1 MQPQKR
7 ARRTLTFESYGMRGQ
22 PVLGY
27 NRLMIK
33 SVTNSSNAAEDERF
47 MRHALALARYAQA
60 RGEVPVGAVLVRDG
74 EIIGAGWN
82 QPIAAHD
89 PSAHAEVVAL
99 RAAGQQMANYRL
111 PGTILYV
118 TLEPCLMCVGA
129 LIQARVAQVVYGAAD
144 SKAGAVHSV
153 YPLLTENHL
162 NHRAAARGGVLA
174 VDCAQLLQTFF
185 QARRQAAKARG

>member
-1 MQPQKR
+1 M
-7 ARRTLTFESYGMRGQ
+7 RRQ

-27 NRLMIK
+27 NRLMIE
-33 SVTNSSNAAEDERF
+33 SLTNSTNAAEDERY
-47 MRHALALARYAQA
+47 MRHALALARHAQA
-60 RGEVPVGAVLVRDG
+60 QGEVPVGAVLVRAG

-89 PSAHAEVVAL
+89 PSAHAEVMAL

-129 LIQARVAQVVYGAAD
+129 LVQARVAQVVYGAAD
-144 SKAGAVHSV
+144 PKGGAVHSV
-153 YPLLTENHL
+153 YPLLTDNRL

-174 VDCAQLLQTFF
+174 ADCAQLLQDFF
-185 QARRQAAKARG
+185 QMRRQAAKTRE